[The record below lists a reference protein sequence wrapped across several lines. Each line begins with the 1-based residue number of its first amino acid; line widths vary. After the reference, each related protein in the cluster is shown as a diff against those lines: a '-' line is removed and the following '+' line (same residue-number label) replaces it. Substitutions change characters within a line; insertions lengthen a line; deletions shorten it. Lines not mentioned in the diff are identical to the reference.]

1 MEKWVRAKALWKW
14 PIALILVGSLSFWG
28 LSFSGAKATE
38 GVKWYAYEEG
48 ARKAREGDRPMVL
61 HFYTDW
67 CTWCEKMD
75 KETFANPRIQEFLKL
90 SFIPIKINAE
100 SREMI
105 KVEGK
110 ETKMADLARKFGV
123 RGFPTTVFLEAN
135 GTTIGSVPGYI
146 DQDRMRKILV
156 YVHEKAYKKMDFEEF
171 TRQRSE
177 FRATGH

>member
-1 MEKWVRAKALWKW
+1 MKKWARAKALWIGA
-14 PIALILVGSLSFWG
+14 IALILAGSLSFWG
-28 LSFSGAKATE
+28 SPPPGAKTTS
-38 GVKWYAYEEG
+38 GVKWHAYEEG
-48 ARKAREGDRPMVL
+48 AKKARESNRPIVL
-61 HFYTDW
+61 HFYTEW
-67 CTWCEKMD
+67 CTWCKKMD
-75 KETFANPRIQEFLKL
+75 GETFANPRIEEFLNL
-90 SFIPIKINAE
+90 SFIPIKINGE

-123 RGFPTTVFLEAN
+123 RGFPTTVFLESN